1 MGRMSSEIGLVD
13 VVQAL
18 RTELARASSE
28 AVDAPVQFPVGQVT
42 LEFQVGVTRSAEAK
56 GGVRFWVLELGAS
69 AGVASES
76 VQKVTIVLEPP
87 VDADGRPIKVGAA
100 GEEKPA

>member
-1 MGRMSSEIGLVD
+1 MSQIGLVD

-18 RTELARASSE
+18 RAELARASAA
-28 AVDAPVQFPVGQVT
+28 AVDSAVQFPVGQVT
-42 LEFQVGVTRSAEAK
+42 LEFQVGVTHNAEAQ

-69 AGVASES
+69 AGVGRES

-87 VDADGRPIKVGAA
+87 VDAEGRPIKVGAGGA
-100 GEEKPA
+100 EKPA

>member
-1 MGRMSSEIGLVD
+1 MSQIGLVD

-18 RTELARASSE
+18 RAELARASAE

-42 LEFQVGVTRSAEAK
+42 LEFQVGVTRSAEAR
-56 GGVRFWVLELGAS
+56 GGVRFWVVELGGQ

-87 VDADGRPIKVGAA
+87 VDADGLPIKVGSR
-100 GEEKPA
+100 GLEKPA